1 MKKILSLC
9 FLLFIAANIA
19 CAQRVRVGFSQVG
32 LHADDKRANNITQC
46 EYQTDC
52 KEENLQYKNDYFVA
66 LDFEP
71 SYLVGGLGVGFSF
84 IPRRDFKV
92 RFINYPNDNESL
104 DLSVT
109 TTALMGTFFYN
120 FGDRYWDKKDIT
132 SMKIGLNF
140 STQQREVSY
149 IYNQKSYSQKNTL
162 MNSAG
167 YFVSYDAGNFS
178 LMAREMTDWEVV
190 WLDDSIDYSENRGGD
205 FRLRFVEYTFA
216 YSIYF

>member
-1 MKKILSLC
+1 MKKLVALFFILI
-9 FLLFIAANIA
+9 IAANIA

-104 DLSVT
+104 DVSVT

-178 LMAREMTDWEVV
+178 LMAREMTDHQMI
-190 WLDDSIDYSENRGGD
+190 WLDDSIDSNRGNG
-205 FRLRFVEYTFA
+205 FRLKYVEYTFA

>member
-1 MKKILSLC
+1 
-9 FLLFIAANIA
+9 
-19 CAQRVRVGFSQVG
+19 
-32 LHADDKRANNITQC
+32 
-46 EYQTDC
+46 
-52 KEENLQYKNDYFVA
+52 
-66 LDFEP
+66 
-71 SYLVGGLGVGFSF
+71 
-84 IPRRDFKV
+84 
-92 RFINYPNDNESL
+92 
-104 DLSVT
+104 VT

>member
-1 MKKILSLC
+1 MKKLVALFFILI
-9 FLLFIAANIA
+9 IAANIA

-132 SMKIGLNF
+132 SLKIGLNF

>member
-1 MKKILSLC
+1 MKKLVALFFILI
-9 FLLFIAANIA
+9 IAANIA

-104 DLSVT
+104 DVSVT